1 MYIDTYTRDGMEK
14 SICDIFQLHPLEL
27 REKLIMIDRAASD
40 DDDFIVRLDSFI
52 IENAVNYPDE
62 ILLFHLSCRLHGTE
76 DDVEGRNLAAL
87 LLTENPLSSLLKRAK
102 IEFRQGEQ
110 HIEVYYKGQIVDWDE
125 CMRGNSAYMK
135 ARLGYYKGRE
145 DYCFNG
151 FAFKDLLYKNSYA
164 RELYGMPEFL
174 GQLTE
179 CLQCKALDKYY
190 MENSTYYCYEYK
202 LPLSMVMF
210 DDHDTYSDSL
220 KQKYLISCVLQ
231 RLYQY
236 QTSNP
241 RYMFDHDNP
250 ILRLPDDYTIPS
262 NYYVGREMI
271 TLDMLS
277 KENTPRRRNQIQR

>member
-1 MYIDTYTRDGMEK
+1 M
-14 SICDIFQLHPLEL
+14 
-27 REKLIMIDRAASD
+27 
-40 DDDFIVRLDSFI
+40 
-52 IENAVNYPDE
+52 
-62 ILLFHLSCRLHGTE
+62 
-76 DDVEGRNLAAL
+76 
-87 LLTENPLSSLLKRAK
+87 
-102 IEFRQGEQ
+102 
-110 HIEVYYKGQIVDWDE
+110 
-125 CMRGNSAYMK
+125 
-135 ARLGYYKGRE
+135 
-145 DYCFNG
+145 
-151 FAFKDLLYKNSYA
+151 
-164 RELYGMPEFL
+164 
-174 GQLTE
+174 TE